1 MNVTDKGRSP
11 DGLLNRG
18 ADDPPHAHLNDG
30 RRWTGILA
38 HRWPTALGI
47 AVAALT
53 AYGMD
58 RATEIVSLSSLVVL
72 MALVYVGSAALD
84 RRRFAWV
91 VLFAGLPLLSFI
103 PPTSGIDPSVVLL
116 IVAAGFLAVGA
127 ARGLLRRPGGLPLQA
142 AGMLVFGAGML
153 AALYAAPEMGAY
165 LVAAGL
171 IAHAAWDAV
180 HFRLDRVV
188 ARSYAEFCGV
198 LDLQVGATVLL
209 VLFVR

>member
-1 MNVTDKGRSP
+1 MIVTDEERSP
-11 DGLLNRG
+11 DGLLDRG
-18 ADDPPHAHLNDG
+18 ADDPPHTHRNDG
-30 RRWTGILA
+30 GRWAGILA

-58 RATEIVSLSSLVVL
+58 RADEIVLLSPLVVL
-72 MALVYVGSAALD
+72 MALVYVGSAAVD
-84 RRRFAWV
+84 RRWFAWV
-91 VLFAGLPLLSFI
+91 VLFTGLPLLSFI

-116 IVAAGFLAVGA
+116 IVAAGFLAVGT
-127 ARGLLRRPGGLPLQA
+127 ARGLLRRPGGLSLQA

-153 AALYAAPEMGAY
+153 VALYVAPELGAY
-165 LVAAGL
+165 LVAVGL
-171 IAHAAWDAV
+171 LGHGAWDAV

-188 ARSYAEFCGV
+188 ARSYAEFCAV
-198 LDLQVGATVLL
+198 LDLLVGATILI

>member
-1 MNVTDKGRSP
+1 VEEAASTPTTR
-11 DGLLNRG
+11 R
-18 ADDPPHAHLNDG
+18 AHGTTG

-58 RATEIVSLSSLVVL
+58 RADEILLLSPLVVL
-72 MALVYVGSAALD
+72 MALVYVGSAAVD
-84 RRRFAWV
+84 RRWFAWV

-116 IVAAGFLAVGA
+116 IVAAGFLAAGA

-153 AALYAAPEMGAY
+153 AALYVAPELGAY
-165 LVAAGL
+165 LVAVGL
-171 IAHAAWDAV
+171 LGHAVWDAV
-180 HFRLDRVV
+180 HFLQNRVV
-188 ARSYAEFCGV
+188 ARSYAEFCAV
-198 LDLQVGATVLL
+198 LDLLVGAAILFI
-209 VLFVR
+209 LFVR

>member
-1 MNVTDKGRSP
+1 MIVTDKETFP
-11 DGLLNRG
+11 DGLLDRG
-18 ADDPPHAHLNDG
+18 ADDPPRAHRNDG
-30 RRWTGILA
+30 RRWAGILA
-38 HRWPTALGI
+38 HRWPTALGV

-58 RATEIVSLSSLVVL
+58 RASEIVLLSPLVVL

-84 RRRFAWV
+84 RRWFAWV

-153 AALYAAPEMGAY
+153 AALYVAPELGAF
-165 LVAAGL
+165 LVAVGL
-171 IAHAAWDAV
+171 LGHGAWDAV

-188 ARSYAEFCGV
+188 ARSYAEFCAV
-198 LDLQVGATVLL
+198 LDLLVGATILI